1 MSGGFGGAVK
11 LTGES
16 QYRAALQNIT
26 EQLRG
31 VGEQMKV
38 VTAASVGNESSLTS
52 LTAKNNVLDTQL
64 DLHKQKL
71 NVLDEQYKKLGERQ
85 AQNKEKSAQLAE
97 QLGNEQAK
105 LADIAVESGRGSEEY
120 QKQSGVVARLTSAY
134 NKSQTAIIK
143 TDTAMAKCTTQMH
156 TAELGVVKTQQA
168 LDALAPDL
176 QKAEKETLALG
187 RQYDLTGKIAGVF
200 KAQINGIKGIIPG
213 MVNGVKSA
221 ATSVKNLATNV
232 ANSVKSVGT
241 FVSATKQA
249 AAAATGFKGKV
260 GAVAGSI
267 GGVMANAINTA
278 AGSIVRLVDHFK
290 SGSTA
295 ASEMGEAAAKSG
307 KNAESSSG
315 GYTILKNVV
324 ANLASSAIQSA
335 VSGLKQLG
343 TAVVGVGKQAIEAYS
358 SNEQL
363 VGGVETLFKDSA
375 DVVKGYAND
384 AYKNAGMSAN
394 EYMDTITGFSASLID
409 SLGGDTKKA
418 AELGNM
424 AVQDMSDN
432 ANKMG
437 TDIGS
442 IQQTYQSLARGN
454 YAMLDNLKLGVAGTK
469 EGMAD
474 LMAKAEKLTGEHY
487 TVGNFGDTVKA
498 IHAVQESMGITGTTA
513 KEASTTIEGSMNAMK
528 SAWTNLLA
536 GLSNPSANLGQL
548 LTNLVDSANTAAN
561 NILKRIPPL
570 VSGIGSAV
578 TALLPQIVS
587 KIEYSIVPLIQSTLP
602 TLIGAVQSVLQGL
615 ASVLPSLM
623 SVLSG
628 LIPTIISS
636 LLQLLPDVV
645 SASATII
652 SGLLN
657 GIMQALPQLLTML
670 LPDVVSAGATIIN
683 GLLDGIMQAIP
694 QLLTMLPQLVSA
706 GMQMLMSLLNGITV
720 ALPQLIAM
728 LPTIITQIVTI
739 ITTNLPQI
747 LSAGM
752 AILMALINGLVASIP
767 QLIAMLPT
775 IISQIVNTLMA
786 QLPMIIQVGMQLLVS
801 LINGLVAATPQLVA
815 MLPTIITSTVDTLIA
830 NLPLIIQAGVTI
842 LIALIEGLTEAI
854 PQLIAML
861 PSIIM
866 QIVSTLSAHLPE
878 IISTGLLMMV
888 KLAAGIVK
896 GVGNV
901 VKGAGD
907 IIKSLFNAFKEAPGK
922 MLDIGKNIIKGLWKG
937 LEKAKDWL
945 KEKIA
950 GIADWIPGWIKDKL
964 GIHSPSRVMR
974 DQVGVYIAEGIG
986 VGFENGMKDV
996 EKQMLDAMPAP
1007 DAFAQSYD
1015 FGSVNAAASASGYR
1029 PSGFG
1034 SHSDMVAAF
1043 TEALQGVKVVLDDE
1057 VAGRFVTK
1065 TVAAAIYR

>member
-1 MSGGFGGAVK
+1 MGSGFGGAVK

-26 EQLRG
+26 AQLRE

-38 VTAASVGNESSLTS
+38 VTAASVGNDSSLTA
-52 LTAKNNVLDTQL
+52 LTAKNNTLNTQL
-64 DLHKQKL
+64 DLNKQKL
-71 NVLDEQYKKLGERQ
+71 SVLGEQYKKLQEQ
-85 AQNKEKSAQLAE
+85 QTQNKEKSAQLAE

-120 QKQSGVVARLTSAY
+120 QKQSGVVAKLTAAY

-143 TDTAMAKCTTQMH
+143 TDTAMSKCTTQMH
-156 TAELGVVKTQQA
+156 TAELGIVKTQQA

-200 KAQINGIKGIIPG
+200 KSQIAAIKGVIPG
-213 MVNGVKSA
+213 MVSGVKNA
-221 ATSVKNLATNV
+221 ATSVKNLATSA
-232 ANSVKSVGT
+232 ANSVKSVGA
-241 FVSATKQA
+241 FVSSTKQA

-267 GGVMANAINTA
+267 GGVMANGINTA
-278 AGSIVRLVDHFK
+278 AGSVVRLVDHFK

-307 KNAESSSG
+307 KDAESGSG

-324 ANLASSAIQSA
+324 ANLATSAIQSA

-343 TAVVGVGKQAIEAYS
+343 AAVGSVGKQAIEAYS
-358 SNEQL
+358 QNEQL
-363 VGGVETLFKDSA
+363 VGGVQTLFKDSSG
-375 DVVKGYAND
+375 VVLQYAND
-384 AYKNAGMSAN
+384 AYQAAGMSAN
-394 EYMDTITGFSASLID
+394 EYMNTITGFSAALIN
-409 SLGGDTKKA
+409 SLGGDTKAA
-418 AELGNM
+418 AELGNT
-424 AVQDMSDN
+424 AVQDMADN

-437 TDIGS
+437 TDIGT
-442 IQQTYQSLARGN
+442 IQETYQSLARGN

-474 LMAKAEKLTGEHY
+474 LMAKAEQLTGEHY
-487 TVGNFGDTVKA
+487 TVGDFGDTVKA

-536 GLSNPSANLGQL
+536 GLSDPSANLGQL
-548 LTNLVDSANTAAN
+548 LRNLVDSANTAAN
-561 NILKRIPPL
+561 NIIKRIPPL

-578 TALLPQIVS
+578 TALLPEIVS

-602 TLIGAVQSVLQGL
+602 TIISAVQSVMSGL
-615 ASVLPSLM
+615 TSALPLLM
-623 SVLSG
+623 SALSG
-628 LIPTIISS
+628 LIPTIISG

-645 SASATII
+645 SAGT
-652 SGLLN
+652 
-657 GIMQALPQLLTML
+657 
-670 LPDVVSAGATIIN
+670 TIIN

-694 QLLTMLPQLVSA
+694 ELLTMLPQLVSA
-706 GMQMLMSLLNGITV
+706 GMQMLMSLLNGIV
-720 ALPQLIAM
+720 EALPQLIAM

-752 AILMALINGLVASIP
+752 QILMALVNGIVASMP

-775 IISQIVNTLMA
+775 IINQVVGTLMA
-786 QLPMIIQVGMQLLVS
+786 NLPMIIQVGMQLLVS
-801 LINGLVAATPQLVA
+801 LINGLVQALPQLVA

-842 LIALIEGLTEAI
+842 LIALIEGLTEAL
-854 PQLIAML
+854 PQLVAML
-861 PSIIM
+861 PTIVM

-888 KLAAGIVK
+888 QLAVGIVK
-896 GVGNV
+896 GVANV
-901 VKGAGD
+901 VKGAGK
-907 IIKSLFNAFKEAPGK
+907 IVESLFNAFKEVPGK
-922 MLDIGKNIIKGLWKG
+922 MMEIGGNIIQGLWKG

-945 KEKIA
+945 KEKISS
-950 GIADWIPGWIKDKL
+950 IADWIPGWIKDKL

-996 EKQMLDAMPAP
+996 EKQMLDAMPSP
-1007 DAFAQSYD
+1007 DAFAQDYQ
-1015 FGSVNAAASASGYR
+1015 FGSVSAAQATSSGYR
-1029 PSGFG
+1029 G
-1034 SHSDMVAAF
+1034 SQDIVSSI
-1043 TEALQGVKVVLDDE
+1043 TEALKGVQVVLDDE

-1065 TVAAAIYR
+1065 TVTAAIYR

>member
-728 LPTIITQIVTI
+728 LPTII
-739 ITTNLPQI
+739 
-747 LSAGM
+747 
-752 AILMALINGLVASIP
+752 
-767 QLIAMLPT
+767 
-775 IISQIVNTLMA
+775 SQIVNTLMA

>member
-1 MSGGFGGAVK
+1 MGSGFGGAVK

-26 EQLRG
+26 AQLRE

-38 VTAASVGNESSLTS
+38 VTAASVGNDSSLTA
-52 LTAKNNVLDTQL
+52 LTAKNNTLNTQL
-64 DLHKQKL
+64 DLNKQKL
-71 NVLDEQYKKLGERQ
+71 SVLGEQYKKLQEQ
-85 AQNKEKSAQLAE
+85 QTQNKEKSAQLAE

-105 LADIAVESGRGSEEY
+105 LADIAVESGRGSEKY
-120 QKQSGVVARLTSAY
+120 QEQSGVVAKLTAAY

-143 TDTAMAKCTTQMH
+143 TDTAMSKCTTQMH
-156 TAELGVVKTQQA
+156 TAELGIVKTQQA

-176 QKAEKETLALG
+176 QKAENETLALG

-200 KAQINGIKGIIPG
+200 KSQIAAIKGVIPG
-213 MVNGVKSA
+213 MVSGVKNA
-221 ATSVKNLATNV
+221 ATSVKNLATSA
-232 ANSVKSVGT
+232 ANSVKSVGA
-241 FVSATKQA
+241 FVSSTKQA
-249 AAAATGFKGKV
+249 AAAASGFKGKV

-267 GGVMANAINTA
+267 GGAMANGINTA
-278 AGSIVRLVDHFK
+278 AGSVVRLVDHFK
-290 SGSTA
+290 RGSNA

-307 KNAESSSG
+307 KDAESGSG

-324 ANLASSAIQSA
+324 ANLATSAIQSA

-343 TAVVGVGKQAIEAYS
+343 AAVGSVGKQAIEAYS
-358 SNEQL
+358 QNEQL

-469 EGMAD
+469 QGMAD

-513 KEASTTIEGSMNAMK
+513 KEASTTIEGSMNSMK

-536 GLSNPSANLGQL
+536 GLSDPSANLGQL
-548 LTNLVDSANTAAN
+548 LRNLVDSANTAAN
-561 NILKRIPPL
+561 NIIKRIPPL

-578 TALLPQIVS
+578 TALLPEIVS

-602 TLIGAVQSVLQGL
+602 TIISAVQSVLSGI
-615 ASVLPSLM
+615 ASALPLLM
-623 SVLSG
+623 SALSG
-628 LIPTIISS
+628 LIPTIISG

-645 SASATII
+645 SAGT
-652 SGLLN
+652 
-657 GIMQALPQLLTML
+657 
-670 LPDVVSAGATIIN
+670 TIIN

-706 GMQMLMSLLNGITV
+706 GMQMLMSLLNGIV
-720 ALPQLIAM
+720 EALPQLIAM
-728 LPTIITQIVTI
+728 LPTIISQIVTI

-752 AILMALINGLVASIP
+752 QILMALVNGIVASMP

-775 IISQIVNTLMA
+775 IINQVVGTLMA
-786 QLPMIIQVGMQLLVS
+786 NLPMIIQVGMQLLVS
-801 LINGLVAATPQLVA
+801 LINGLVQAIPQLVA
-815 MLPTIITSTVDTLIA
+815 MLPTIITQTVDTLIA
-830 NLPLIIQAGVTI
+830 NLPLIIEAGVTI
-842 LIALIEGLTEAI
+842 LISLIEGLTEAL
-854 PQLIAML
+854 PQLVAML
-861 PSIIM
+861 PTIVM

-888 KLAAGIVK
+888 QLAVGIVK
-896 GVGNV
+896 GVANV
-901 VKGAGD
+901 VKGAGK
-907 IIKSLFNAFKEAPGK
+907 IVESLFNAFKEVPGK
-922 MLDIGKNIIKGLWKG
+922 MMEIGGNIIQGLWKG

-945 KEKIA
+945 KEKISSIA
-950 GIADWIPGWIKDKL
+950 GWIPGWIKDKL

-996 EKQMLDAMPAP
+996 EKQMLDAMPSP
-1007 DAFAQSYD
+1007 DVFAQDYQ
-1015 FGSVNAAASASGYR
+1015 FGSVSAAQAASSGYR
-1029 PSGFG
+1029 AGG
-1034 SHSDMVAAF
+1034 SQDIVSAI
-1043 TEALQGVKVVLDDE
+1043 TEALKGVQVVLDDE

-1065 TVAAAIYR
+1065 TVTAAIYR

>member
-1 MSGGFGGAVK
+1 MAGFGGTIK

-16 QYRAALQNIT
+16 QYRAALSNIAA
-26 EQLRG
+26 QLRS
-31 VGEQMKV
+31 VGTQMKV
-38 VTAASVGNESSLTS
+38 VTAASTGNEKSLTN
-52 LTAKNNVLDTQL
+52 LTAKNNVLGETL

-71 NVLDEQYKKLGERQ
+71 NVLGQQYQKLQEKQ
-85 AQNKEKSAQLAE
+85 AANKQRSAELAAQL
-97 QLGNEQAK
+97 GDEQAK
-105 LADIAVESGRGSEEY
+105 LADVAVESGRDSEAY
-120 QKQSGVVARLTSAY
+120 QKQSVVVAKLEEAY
-134 NKSQTAIIK
+134 NKSQTAIIA
-143 TDTAMAKCTTQMH
+143 TGTAMAKCETQMH
-156 TAELGVVKTQQA
+156 DAQLGIVKAKQA
-168 LDALAPDL
+168 IDSLTPDL

-187 RQYDLTGKIAGVF
+187 RQYDLTGKIAAAF
-200 KAQINGIKGIIPG
+200 KAKITAIKGIIPG
-213 MVNGVKSA
+213 MVNGVKNA
-221 ATSVKNLATNV
+221 ATSVKTFGTSI

-241 FVSATKQA
+241 FVSSTHQA

-260 GAVAGSI
+260 GAVASSI
-267 GGVMANAINTA
+267 GGAMANGINTA
-278 AGSIVRLVDHFK
+278 AGSVVRLAEHFK
-290 SGSTA
+290 KGSTA
-295 ASEMGEAAAKSG
+295 ATEMGEAAAKSG
-307 KNAESSSG
+307 KDAESSSG

-324 ANLASSAIQSA
+324 ANLATSAIQSA
-335 VSGLKQLG
+335 IGGLKQLG
-343 TAVVGVGKQAIEAYS
+343 SAVVGVGKQAIEAYS

-409 SLGGDTKKA
+409 SLGGDTRKA

-469 EGMAD
+469 QGMAD

-561 NILKRIPPL
+561 NIIKRIPPL
-570 VSGIGSAV
+570 VSGIGNAV
-578 TALLPQIVS
+578 TALLPDIVS

-602 TLIGAVQSVLQGL
+602 TIISAVQSVMSGL
-615 ASVLPSLM
+615 TSALPLLM
-623 SVLSG
+623 SALSG
-628 LIPTIISS
+628 LIPTIISG

-645 SASATII
+645 SAGT
-652 SGLLN
+652 
-657 GIMQALPQLLTML
+657 
-670 LPDVVSAGATIIN
+670 TIIN

-706 GMQMLMSLLNGITV
+706 GMQMLMSLLNGIV
-720 ALPQLIAM
+720 EALPQLIAM

-752 AILMALINGLVASIP
+752 QILMALVNGIVASMP

-775 IISQIVNTLMA
+775 IINQVVGTLMA
-786 QLPMIIQVGMQLLVS
+786 NLPMIIQVGMQLLVS
-801 LINGLVAATPQLVA
+801 LINGLVQALPQLVA
-815 MLPTIITSTVDTLIA
+815 MLPTIINQIVDVLVA
-830 NLPLIIQAGVTI
+830 NLPLILEAGVTI
-842 LIALIEGLTEAI
+842 LLALIDGLTKCI
-854 PQLIAML
+854 PQLAAML
-861 PSIIM
+861 PTVIM
-866 QIVSTLSAHLPE
+866 TIVKTLTNHLPE
-878 IISTGLLMMV
+878 IISMGVLIIV
-888 KLAAGIVK
+888 QLAAGLIKAIPDMLK
-896 GVGNV
+896 GMKAV
-901 VKGAGD
+901 
-907 IIKSLFNAFKEAPGK
+907 IKSLLDILHEVPGQVVE
-922 MLDIGKNIIKGLWKG
+922 IGKNIIKGLG
-937 LEKAKDWL
+937 QGIEKAKDWL
-945 KEKIA
+945 KGKIS

-974 DQVGVYIAEGIG
+974 DQVGKYIAQGIG
-986 VGFENGMKDV
+986 VGFEDEMSSVKA
-996 EKQMLDAMPAP
+996 QMLDAMPSP
-1007 DAFAQSYD
+1007 DAFANDYS
-1015 FGSVNAAASASGYR
+1015 FGSVPAINASSGYR
-1029 PSGFG
+1029 AGG
-1034 SHSDMVAAF
+1034 SQDIVSAI
-1043 TEALQGVKVVLDDE
+1043 TEALKGVQVVLDDE

-1065 TVAAAIYR
+1065 TVTAAIYR

>member
-1 MSGGFGGAVK
+1 MAGFGGTIK

-26 EQLRG
+26 QQLRG

-52 LTAKNNVLDTQL
+52 LTAKNNVLNTQL
-64 DLHKQKL
+64 DLNKQKL

-97 QLGNEQAK
+97 QLAAEQAK
-105 LADIAVESGRGSEEY
+105 LADIAAESGKGSEEY
-120 QKQSGVVARLTSAY
+120 EKQSGVVAKLTSAY

-200 KAQINGIKGIIPG
+200 KSQINAIKGVIPG
-213 MVNGVKSA
+213 MVGGVKNA
-221 ATSVKNLATNV
+221 ATSVKSLATSA
-232 ANSVKSVGT
+232 ANSVKSVGA
-241 FVSATKQA
+241 FVSSTKQA
-249 AAAATGFKGKV
+249 AASADGFNGKV

-267 GGVMANAINTA
+267 GGVMANGINTA
-278 AGSIVRLVDHFK
+278 AGSVVRLVDHFK
-290 SGSTA
+290 SGSSA

-307 KNAESSSG
+307 KDAESGSG

-324 ANLASSAIQSA
+324 ANLATSAIQSA

-343 TAVVGVGKQAIEAYS
+343 AAVGSVGKQAIEAYS
-358 SNEQL
+358 QNEQL
-363 VGGVETLFKDSA
+363 VGGVQTLFKDSA
-375 DVVKGYAND
+375 STVQQYAND

-394 EYMDTITGFSASLID
+394 EYMDTITGFSASLIN
-409 SLGGDTKKA
+409 SLGGDTKAA

-424 AVQDMSDN
+424 AVQDMADN

-437 TDIGS
+437 TDIGT
-442 IQQTYQSLARGN
+442 IQETYQSLARGN

-474 LMAKAEKLTGEHY
+474 LMAKAEQLTGEHY
-487 TVGNFGDTVKA
+487 TVGDFGDTVKA

-513 KEASTTIEGSMNAMK
+513 KEASTTIEGSMNAME

-536 GLSNPSANLGQL
+536 GLSDPSANLGQL
-548 LTNLVDSANTAAN
+548 LGNLVDSANTAAN

-570 VSGIGSAV
+570 ASGIGNAV

-587 KIEYSIVPLIQSTLP
+587 KIEYSIVPLIQQTLP
-602 TLIGAVQSVLQGL
+602 TIISAVQSVLQGL

-628 LIPTIISS
+628 LIPTIVSS
-636 LLQLLPDVV
+636 LLQ
-645 SASATII
+645 
-652 SGLLN
+652 
-657 GIMQALPQLLTML
+657 L

-706 GMQMLMSLLNGITV
+706 GVQMLMSLLDGIVT

-728 LPTIITQIVTI
+728 LPTIITQIVGI
-739 ITTNLPQI
+739 VTTNLPQI

-752 AILMALINGLVASIP
+752 AILMALVNGLVASMP

-775 IISQIVNTLMA
+775 IINQIVGTLMA
-786 QLPMIIQVGMQLLVS
+786 QLPMIVGVGIQLLAS
-801 LINGLVAATPQLVA
+801 LINGLVEAIPQLVA
-815 MLPTIITSTVDTLIA
+815 MLPTVITQVVDTLVA

-842 LIALIEGLTEAI
+842 LISLIEGLTEAI

-861 PSIIM
+861 PTIVM

-888 KLAAGIVK
+888 QLAAGIVK
-896 GVGNV
+896 GVANV
-901 VKGAGD
+901 VKGAGQ
-907 IIKSLFNAFKEAPGK
+907 IIKSLFDAFKEAPGK
-922 MLDIGKNIIKGLWKG
+922 MLDIGKNIIEGLWKG

-974 DQVGVYIAEGIG
+974 DQVGVFIAEGIG

-1007 DAFAQSYD
+1007 DAFVQSYD
-1015 FGSVNAAASASGYR
+1015 FGSVNAASASGYR
-1029 PSGFG
+1029 PGGFG
-1034 SHSDMVAAF
+1034 SHPDMVAAF
-1043 TEALQGVKVVLDDE
+1043 AEALQGVKVVLDDE
-1057 VAGRFVTK
+1057 VAGRFVTR

>member
-1 MSGGFGGAVK
+1 MAGGFGGTIK

-16 QYRAALQNIT
+16 QYRAALNNIAA
-26 EQLRG
+26 QLKS
-31 VGEQMKV
+31 VGAQMKV
-38 VTAASVGNESSLTS
+38 VTAASTGNEKSLTT
-52 LTAKNNVLDTQL
+52 LTAKNNVLGETM
-64 DLHKQKL
+64 DLHKQKIA
-71 NVLDEQYKKLGERQ
+71 VLEQQYQKLQEKQ
-85 AQNKEKSAQLAE
+85 AENKQKSAELAA
-97 QLGNEQAK
+97 QLGDEQAK
-105 LADIAVESGRGSEEY
+105 LADIAVDSGKDSEAY
-120 QKQSGVVARLTSAY
+120 TKQASVVAKLTAAF
-134 NKSQTAIIK
+134 NKSQTSII
-143 TDTAMAKCTTQMH
+143 TTGTAMAKCEGQMH

-168 LDALAPDL
+168 LDALSPDL
-176 QKAEKETLALG
+176 KAAEKETLALG

-241 FVSATKQA
+241 FVSSTKQA
-249 AAAATGFKGKV
+249 AEAATGFRGKV

-278 AGSIVRLVDHFK
+278 AGSVVRLVDHLR

-295 ASEMGEAAAKSG
+295 ATEMGEAAAKSG
-307 KNAESSSG
+307 KDAESSSG

-324 ANLASSAIQSA
+324 ANLATSAIQSA

-343 TAVVGVGKQAIEAYS
+343 AAVGSVGKQAIEAYS

-363 VGGVETLFKDSA
+363 VGGVQTLFKDSA
-375 DVVKGYAND
+375 GVVQQYAND

-394 EYMDTITGFSASLID
+394 EYMNTITGFSASLIQ
-409 SLGGDTKKA
+409 SLGGNTKAA
-418 AELGNM
+418 AELGNT

-454 YAMLDNLKLGVAGTK
+454 YAMLDNLKLGYGGTK
-469 EGMAD
+469 EEMER
-474 LMAKAEKLTGEHY
+474 LMSDAEKLTGEHY
-487 TVGNFGDTVKA
+487 TVGDFGDTVKA
-498 IHAVQESMGITGTTA
+498 IHAVQDSMGITGTTA
-513 KEASTTIEGSMNAMK
+513 KEASTTIEGSMNSMK

-548 LTNLVDSANTAAN
+548 LGNLVDSANTAAN

-578 TALLPQIVS
+578 TALLPQVVS
-587 KIEYSIVPLIQSTLP
+587 KIEYSIVPLIQQTLP
-602 TLIGAVQSVLQGL
+602 QIISAVQSVLQGL

-623 SVLSG
+623 TVLSG
-628 LIPTIISS
+628 LIPTIVSS

-645 SASATII
+645 SAGTTII
-652 SGLLN
+652 
-657 GIMQALPQLLTML
+657 T
-670 LPDVVSAGATIIN
+670 
-683 GLLDGIMQAIP
+683 GLLDGILQAIP
-694 QLLTMLPQLVSA
+694 QLLAALPQLVSA
-706 GMQMLMSLLNGITV
+706 GMDMLMSLLNGITA

-728 LPTIITQIVTI
+728 LPTIITQIVNI

-752 AILMALINGLVASIP
+752 AILMALVNGLIASMP

-775 IISQIVNTLMA
+775 IINQIVGTLMA
-786 QLPMIIQVGMQLLVS
+786 NLPMIIQVGVQLLVS
-801 LINGLVAATPQLVA
+801 LINGLVAAIPQLVA

-861 PSIIM
+861 PTIVM
-866 QIVSTLSAHLPE
+866 QIVSTLTQHLPE

-888 KLAAGIVK
+888 QLAAGIVK
-896 GVGNV
+896 GIGNV
-901 VKGAGD
+901 VKGAGQ
-907 IIKSLFNAFKEAPGK
+907 IIKSLFDAFKEAPKK
-922 MLDIGKNIIKGLWKG
+922 MMEIGGNIIKGLWSG
-937 LEKAKDWL
+937 IEKVKDWI
-945 KEKIA
+945 KDKISS
-950 GIADWIPGWIKDKL
+950 IADWIPGWIKDKL

-974 DQVGVYIAEGIG
+974 DQVGKYIAMGIG
-986 VGFENGMKDV
+986 VGFEDEMANVKS
-996 EKQMLDAMPAP
+996 QMLDAMPSP
-1007 DAFAQSYD
+1007 DAFAQDYD
-1015 FGSVNAAASASGYR
+1015 FGGISAAQSASSGYR
-1029 PSGFG
+1029 ASGVG
-1034 SHSDMVAAF
+1034 TQSDIVSAI
-1043 TEALQGVKVVLDDE
+1043 TDALQNVKVVLDDE

-1065 TVAAAIYR
+1065 TVTAAIYR